1 MCHSGAVMHWCFDCT
16 NKCHSN
22 YFTYMP
28 PIGHMD
34 WVGLG
39 HRVDGLD
46 WIDLENWTHVQLRL
60 VFTAASFRFSSQRF
74 RVSSFPLCDGLPQRG
89 SYSTIPNISVFR
101 NRPVSLSVTF
111 GSCDQTINEVFSMC
125 YVDNK
130 NCIK

>member
-1 MCHSGAVMHWCFDCT
+1 MHWCFDCT

-46 WIDLENWTHVQLRL
+46 WIGFRKLDPRPTPARL
-60 VFTAASFRFSSQRF
+60 HCGFFQVFIATFQG
-74 RVSSFPLCDGLPQRG
+74 VILP
-89 SYSTIPNISVFR
+89 SA
-101 NRPVSLSVTF
+101 
-111 GSCDQTINEVFSMC
+111 
-125 YVDNK
+125 
-130 NCIK
+130 